1 MSAPVSSAPASQ
13 SPAAAQFAREGY
25 LICREAIPTALR
37 DFIATEYQILYGS
50 RRLKIDRQV
59 GHGYSA
65 FGVDAAE
72 TLMQML
78 LPFVEVQTGHK
89 LFPTYSFGRI
99 YMKGASLIRHTD
111 RPSCEVSVSVTIA
124 QSGNESWPLNLVSL
138 SGKKVAADLMPG
150 DLLLYKGIDVT
161 HWRDEFVGDTQ
172 LQLFLHYVRQ
182 DGPYAKYKFDMRP
195 SLGAPPVRAVLDES
209 LKDKPDGSQPRTVE
223 FDTAPATI
231 PAAAA
236 PATPPPASAAPAV
249 PTAIFRNPPKGR

>member
-1 MSAPVSSAPASQ
+1 MSASVSSTAAAQ

-25 LICREAIPTALR
+25 LICREAIPAALR
-37 DFIATEYQILYGS
+37 DFIATEFHILYTS
-50 RRLKIDRQV
+50 RRLKIDKQV

-89 LFPTYSFGRI
+89 LYPTYSFGRI

-124 QSGNESWPLNLVSL
+124 QSGDTSWPLNLVSL

-161 HWRDEFVGDTQ
+161 HWRDEFAGDTQ

-195 SLGAPPVRAVLDES
+195 TLGVPANRAALEES

-223 FDTAPATI
+223 FETTPVAVAPAPPPI
-231 PAAAA
+231 PAA
-236 PATPPPASAAPAV
+236 
-249 PTAIFRNPPKGR
+249 IFRDPPKSR